1 LEARLWYPAV
11 SSKSWCEHRARQW
24 SAALR
29 TRHDYPVK
37 SGRAYDLRMG
47 WCEALLPES
56 RPGRACVNGQFFSW
70 PRTAWRRRQPAMRN
84 HASAGLFSRSLR
96 IVFPLPAPSRPRDR
110 ADCARVLPAPQCR
123 AVGGDHTAPDTVLA
137 DFPKPQR
144 QFQALGAYK
153 AGDADGDRRG
163 RLVAGPACFRTSRK
177 PLVGIEAAVSA
188 AGVPDDPGPQ
198 GLIGQR
204 DGRRRIRW
212 PGSGPV
218 QGVGSRP
225 VIRRRG
231 GA

>member
-1 LEARLWYPAV
+1 MCAR
-11 SSKSWCEHRARQW
+11 
-24 SAALR
+24 
-29 TRHDYPVK
+29 TT
-37 SGRAYDLRMG
+37 
-47 WCEALLPES
+47 
-56 RPGRACVNGQFFSW
+56 FSW
-70 PRTAWRRRQPAMRN
+70 PRTAWRRRRPPMRN

-96 IVFPLPAPSRPRDR
+96 VVFPSPAPSRPRDR
-110 ADCARVLPAPQCR
+110 ADCARVLPAAQCR
-123 AVGGDHTAPDTVLA
+123 AVGGDHTAPDTMLA
-137 DFPKPQR
+137 DIPRPQR

-163 RLVAGPACFRTSRK
+163 RLVAGPVCFRTGRK

-188 AGVPDDPGPQ
+188 TGVPDDPGPQ

-204 DGRRRIRW
+204 DGRRRIRR

-218 QGVGSRP
+218 PGVGSRP